1 LACAQADASQ
11 MSASGPLA
19 AVEAATQTLLLDTD
33 GPMAKYNEGTQ
44 KWCCMLCKRQFAT
57 EKMLGQHL
65 QGSQLHATN
74 LTEVQARDGIR
85 GPAAAV
91 AAPPPAV
98 AAAVAPK
105 RPLQEGEAPPARKP
119 RWGDRPAGVANAEV
133 EREPEPPAASG
144 KSGGLSALEQME
156 LFEKRLKVQ
165 ERRKP
170 EKEKPVEEEAEIDSA
185 RARSINNQLDW
196 ECSECGKFNFART
209 LVCHFCRHH
218 VDANTKY
225 LTNRLKEIK
234 YERFAQVFGSDA
246 PSVGRPPV
254 ADPAAEHAHARAKLT
269 SDNNIGHQ
277 MLGSMGWSEG
287 RGLGRSESGTTEPV
301 RTGQSTFR
309 R

>member
-1 LACAQADASQ
+1 MNTS
-11 MSASGPLA
+11 SAFA
-19 AVEAATQTLLLDTD
+19 AVEAASQTLLLDTN
-33 GPMAKYNEGTQ
+33 GPMAKYNEATQ

-65 QGSQLHATN
+65 QASQLHATN
-74 LTEVQARDGIR
+74 LTQVEARGRIR
-85 GPAAAV
+85 VPAAAL
-91 AAPPPAV
+91 AAPPPDRA
-98 AAAVAPK
+98 AATAAVALK
-105 RPLQEGEAPPARKP
+105 RPFEGGEVPPAAKS
-119 RWGDRPAGVANAEV
+119 RWGGRPANVKAEI
-133 EREPEPPAASG
+133 EQEPEPPAPPAR
-144 KSGGLSALEQME
+144 SGGLTALEQME

-170 EKEKPVEEEAEIDSA
+170 EKEKRVEEETEIDSA
-185 RARSINNQLDW
+185 RARSINNQMDW
-196 ECSECGKFNFART
+196 ECSECGQFNFART
-209 LVCHFCRHH
+209 VVCHSCRHH

-287 RGLGRSESGTTEPV
+287 RGLGRSERGTTEPV
-301 RTGQSTFR
+301 RAGQSGFKK
-309 R
+309 